1 MSERGKI
8 VNMEERIV
16 MPCIPLRGLLIF
28 PNTVLHFDV
37 GREKSIKA
45 LEAAMNNDKILFV
58 SSQKDE
64 NILIPTR
71 EDYYKVGTVI
81 KIKQMLKIQG
91 DTVRVL
97 VEGLYRACIKEV
109 VSEEPYIT
117 VDVEEI
123 KSIDYPAEETET
135 QAMIRVMLNNFEE
148 YKSLKPNFKADLYDL
163 SVIMDNAD
171 MLTDTIAIQLNIDV
185 AKKQKVLET
194 ADVKERMILLS
205 SLIFEENQIL
215 NLERKLNIQVEENV
229 KQNQKEY
236 YLREQMKAIQSEL
249 GFGEDAVAEADEWM
263 QKLKELKLDA
273 KIEEK
278 ISKEIDKFTKMSPAS
293 AESGVVRNY
302 VETVLSLPWN
312 KSSRIISDINKA
324 EKILNEDHYGLGK
337 VKDRILEYLAVIH
350 LSKAIK
356 GPIICLVGPPGVGK
370 TSIAKSIARATG
382 REFVRMALGGVRD
395 EAEIRGHR
403 RTYIGAIPGRV
414 INAMRDAGTNNPVFL
429 FDEVDKIGS
438 DFKGDP
444 ASALLEVLDPEQNK
458 EFTDHFLEVPFDL
471 SKVMFITTANTT
483 ETIPRPLLDRME
495 VIEVSGYTE
504 EEKVKIAQKY
514 LVPKQMKAHGLKKK
528 NFAISEKA
536 LRDLINY
543 YTRESGVR
551 NLEREIGSL
560 CRKVARKIVAK
571 KAQSYRITPASLE
584 NYLGKHRFRYDTVE
598 NESEIG
604 VTTGMAW
611 TQVGGDTLFIE
622 TALVPGTGKIEL
634 TGQLGDVMQE
644 SARTAITY
652 IRSIAAECNIEEDFY
667 KKYDLHVHVPE
678 GAVPKD
684 GPSAGV
690 TMFTSVISAL
700 TGIPVKKDV
709 AMTGEIT
716 LRGKVLPVGGIKEK
730 VLAAHRA
737 GIKTILLPEDNKA
750 DIDDIP
756 QAVRKQLEF
765 VLLKKAKDTLK
776 YALAES
782 KGL

>member
-1 MSERGKI
+1 
-8 VNMEERIV
+8 
-16 MPCIPLRGLLIF
+16 MPCIPLRGLLVF
-28 PNTVLHFDV
+28 PNTILHFDV

-45 LEAAMNNDKILFV
+45 LEAAMNKDKILFV

-64 NILIPTR
+64 NILIPTKD
-71 EDYYKVGTVI
+71 DYYNVGTVI

-97 VEGLYRACIKEV
+97 VEGLYRASIREV

-117 VDVEEI
+117 VD
-123 KSIDYPAEETET
+123 IDKIESVNYPADDPQT
-135 QAMIRVMLNNFEE
+135 QARIRVMLNNFEE
-148 YKSLKPNFKADLYDL
+148 YKGLKPNLKTDLYDL
-163 SVIMDNAD
+163 SMIMDDAD
-171 MLTDTIAIQLNIDV
+171 ILTDTIAIQLDIDV
-185 AKKQKVLET
+185 EKKQKILES
-194 ADVKERMILLS
+194 ADVRERMTILSGFL
-205 SLIFEENQIL
+205 FEENQIL
-215 NLERKLNIQVEENV
+215 DLEHKLSRQVEENV

-249 GFGEDAVAEADEWM
+249 GFGEDAAGEADEWL

-278 ISKEIDKFTKMSPAS
+278 VSKEIDKFTKMAPSS
-293 AESGVVRNY
+293 AESGVIRNY
-302 VETVLSLPWN
+302 VETIVSLPWN
-312 KSSRIISDINKA
+312 KSSKTISDINKA
-324 EKILNEDHYGLGK
+324 ERILNEDHYGLGK

-414 INAMRDAGTNNPVFL
+414 INAIKDAGTNNPVFL

-483 ETIPRPLLDRME
+483 ESIPRPLLDRME
-495 VIEVSGYTE
+495 VIEISGYTE

-514 LVPKQMKAHGLKKK
+514 LVPKQMKSHGLKKK

-551 NLEREIGSL
+551 NLEKEIGSL

-584 NYLGKHRFRYDTVE
+584 NYLGKHRFRYDVVE
-598 NESEIG
+598 NESEVG

-652 IRSIAAECNIEEDFY
+652 IRSIASEYDIEEDFY

-690 TMFTSVISAL
+690 TMFTSVMSAL

-737 GIKTILLPEDNKA
+737 GIKTILLPADNKA

-756 QAVRKQLEF
+756 QTVRKQLNF
-765 VLLKKAKDTLK
+765 ILLEKAKEALK

>member
-1 MSERGKI
+1 M
-8 VNMEERIV
+8 NTEERIT
-16 MPCIPLRGLLIF
+16 MPCIPLRGLLVF
-28 PNTVLHFDV
+28 PNTILHFDV

-45 LEAAMNNDKILFV
+45 LEAAMNKDKILFV

-64 NILIPTR
+64 NILIPTKD
-71 EDYYKVGTVI
+71 DYYNVGTVI

-97 VEGLYRACIKEV
+97 VEGLYRASIREV

-117 VDVEEI
+117 VD
-123 KSIDYPAEETET
+123 IDKIESVNYPADDPQT
-135 QAMIRVMLNNFEE
+135 QARIRVMLNNFEE
-148 YKSLKPNFKADLYDL
+148 YKGLKPNLKTDLYDL
-163 SVIMDNAD
+163 SMIMDDAD
-171 MLTDTIAIQLNIDV
+171 ILTDTIAIQLDIDV
-185 AKKQKVLET
+185 EKKQKILEF
-194 ADVKERMILLS
+194 ADVRERMTILSGFL
-205 SLIFEENQIL
+205 FEENQIL
-215 NLERKLNIQVEENV
+215 DLEHKLSRQVEENV

-249 GFGEDAVAEADEWM
+249 GFGEDAAGEADEWL

-278 ISKEIDKFTKMSPAS
+278 VSKEIDKFTKMAPSS
-293 AESGVVRNY
+293 AESGVIRNY
-302 VETVLSLPWN
+302 VETIVSLPWN
-312 KSSRIISDINKA
+312 KSSKTISDINKA
-324 EKILNEDHYGLGK
+324 ERILNEDHYGLGK

-414 INAMRDAGTNNPVFL
+414 INAIKDAGTNNPVFL

-483 ETIPRPLLDRME
+483 ESIPRPLLDRME
-495 VIEVSGYTE
+495 VIEISGYTE

-514 LVPKQMKAHGLKKK
+514 LVPKQMKSHGLKKK

-584 NYLGKHRFRYDTVE
+584 NYLGKHRFRYDVVE
-598 NESEIG
+598 NESEVG

-652 IRSIAAECNIEEDFY
+652 IRSIASEYDIEEDFY

-690 TMFTSVISAL
+690 TMFTSVMSAL

-737 GIKTILLPEDNKA
+737 GIKTILLPADNKA

-756 QAVRKQLEF
+756 QTVRKQLNF
-765 VLLKKAKDTLK
+765 ILLEKAKEALK

>member
-1 MSERGKI
+1 M
-8 VNMEERIV
+8 NTEERIT
-16 MPCIPLRGLLIF
+16 MPCIPLRGLLVF
-28 PNTVLHFDV
+28 PNTILHFDV

-45 LEAAMNNDKILFV
+45 LEAAMNKDKILFV

-64 NILIPTR
+64 NILIPTKD
-71 EDYYKVGTVI
+71 DYYNVGTVI

-97 VEGLYRACIKEV
+97 VEGLYRASIREV

-117 VDVEEI
+117 VD
-123 KSIDYPAEETET
+123 IDKIESVNYPADDPQT
-135 QAMIRVMLNNFEE
+135 QARIRVMLNNFEE
-148 YKSLKPNFKADLYDL
+148 YKGLKPNLKTDLYDL
-163 SVIMDNAD
+163 SMIMDDAD
-171 MLTDTIAIQLNIDV
+171 ILTDTIAIQLDIDV
-185 AKKQKVLET
+185 EKKQKILES
-194 ADVKERMILLS
+194 ADVRERLTILSGFL
-205 SLIFEENQIL
+205 FEENQIL
-215 NLERKLNIQVEENV
+215 DLEHKLSRQVEENV

-249 GFGEDAVAEADEWM
+249 GFGEDAAGEADEWL

-278 ISKEIDKFTKMSPAS
+278 VSKEIDKFTKMAPSS
-293 AESGVVRNY
+293 AESGVIRNY
-302 VETVLSLPWN
+302 VETIVSLPWN
-312 KSSRIISDINKA
+312 KSSKTISDINKA
-324 EKILNEDHYGLGK
+324 ERILNEDHYGLGK

-414 INAMRDAGTNNPVFL
+414 INAIKDAGTNNPVFL

-483 ETIPRPLLDRME
+483 ESIPRPLLDRME
-495 VIEVSGYTE
+495 VIEISGYTE

-514 LVPKQMKAHGLKKK
+514 LVPKQMKSHGLKKK

-584 NYLGKHRFRYDTVE
+584 NYLGKHRFRYDVVE
-598 NESEIG
+598 NESEVG

-652 IRSIAAECNIEEDFY
+652 IRSIASEYDIEEDFY

-690 TMFTSVISAL
+690 TMFTSVMSAL

-737 GIKTILLPEDNKA
+737 GIKTILLPADNKA

-756 QAVRKQLEF
+756 QTVRKQLNF
-765 VLLKKAKDTLK
+765 ILLEKAKEALK